1 MLEIG
6 GIEDPLKRLKI
17 IVPENYNRFPPHFS
31 LSTILFYSPRAMR
44 RIANFCR
51 GRTAYIAPNVVGR
64 EDVRL
69 SQALRLPLLGP
80 EDNVARTFGSKSG
93 AKRIFQVRFRV
104 LNKV

>member
-6 GIEDPLKRLKI
+6 GVVDPLRRFKV
-17 IVPENYNRFPPHFS
+17 IVPENYHRFPTHFS
-31 LSTILFYSPRAMR
+31 LSTLLLYSPRALR

-51 GRTAYIAPNVVGR
+51 GRTAYIAPNVVGP

-80 EDNVARTFGSKSG
+80 HYTISRTFGSKSG
-93 AKRIFQVRFRV
+93 AKRIFQVPEGGGS
-104 LNKV
+104 